1 MAITE
6 APAVDRRTRSRARL
20 ESLVQSRTQTLS
32 LLTQL
37 AGQQP
42 FTHDPE
48 TEKALRKFCQALIDY
63 TAGAHFQLYRYFA
76 DNRERR
82 QSVLDVAD
90 RVYPRI
96 IETTDIILR
105 FNEKYEAMSLDN
117 GLEFLANDLSR
128 LGECLAERISLEDSI
143 IEAMGGGQAR

>member
-1 MAITE
+1 MTTTE
-6 APAVDRRTRSRARL
+6 APAVERRTRSRENLDA
-20 ESLVQSRTQTLS
+20 LVQSRTQTLS

-42 FTHDPE
+42 FTPDLE

-63 TAGAHFQLYRYFA
+63 TASAHFQLYRYLA
-76 DNRERR
+76 DKRERR
-82 QSVLDVAD
+82 RSVRDAAD
-90 RVYPRI
+90 KAYPKI

-105 FNEKYEAMSLDN
+105 FNDKYEAISLDN
-117 GLEFLANDLSR
+117 GLEYLASDLSR

-143 IEAMGGGQAR
+143 IEAMG